1 VSDVFVDVKKEKEYL
16 HVDVKKEKEYLHV
29 ISYSKG
35 SLL

>member
-1 VSDVFVDVKKEKEYL
+1 VSDVFVDEKKEKEYL